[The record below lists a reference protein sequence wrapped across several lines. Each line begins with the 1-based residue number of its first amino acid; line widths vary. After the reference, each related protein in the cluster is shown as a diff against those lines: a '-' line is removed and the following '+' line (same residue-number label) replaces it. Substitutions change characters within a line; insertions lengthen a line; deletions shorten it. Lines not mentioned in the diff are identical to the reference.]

1 MVLYVAEDGQ
11 NRVTGGGQSYIGS
24 ARIAASGC
32 RLIEFNSLKNID
44 NLGYVLSIAT
54 YPPRSF

>member
-1 MVLYVAEDGQ
+1 VLYVAEYGT
-11 NRVTGGGQSYIGS
+11 NRATGVGQSYIGS

-32 RLIEFNSLKNID
+32 RLSEFNSLKNVD